1 MRLALNWHSWMAFSF
16 SGLCFLVPGCSNLSS
31 SGAPSQSV
39 SAPQS
44 ATPSQSG
51 PTSDAGL
58 VAKYDQLASEIL
70 DTRKKEVEVV
80 RTLLNN
86 TFRDA
91 EAALGRAREALKT
104 PNSTAAGPAVEN
116 LAILVSYIATE
127 GDASVARVR
136 KRLIEGGH
144 HFNPLG
150 PAGAGPEGA
159 HHGAPGAPAHNAPQG
174 QAGHHAPGQ
183 EKPAEGG
190 TAQAPPAGHAGG
202 TAPAGQAA
210 PGAAAPAGGHAA
222 GEKPAPGHA
231 AGEKTA
237 PGHHAAGEKPAGG
250 AGHAEGGQPH
260 HAGPEAH
267 HKSEAGHHQGNVP
280 LIGYDPGYVVVSRA
294 AKKNLLDASRSL
306 GRLAAAPTADALDAE
321 WKKVA
326 ATCAYIGLGSQ

>member
-1 MRLALNWHSWMAFSF
+1 MAVSF

-39 SAPQS
+39 SEPQS
-44 ATPSQSG
+44 AAPSQSG
-51 PTSDAGL
+51 PTSDAAL

-80 RTLLNN
+80 RTLLNK
-86 TFRDA
+86 TYRDA

-104 PNSTAAGPAVEN
+104 PNSSAARPAVEN

-127 GDASVARVR
+127 GDASVASVR

-159 HHGAPGAPAHNAPQG
+159 HLGAPGAAPAHNAPQG

-190 TAQAPPAGHAGG
+190 AAQTPPGGHAGG
-202 TAPAGQAA
+202 TAPAGQTA
-210 PGAAAPAGGHAA
+210 PGAAAPGA
-222 GEKPAPGHA
+222 APG
-231 AGEKTA
+231 GY
-237 PGHHAAGEKPAGG
+237 AAGEKPAGG
-250 AGHAEGGQPH
+250 AGHAEGGQHH

-267 HKSEAGHHQGNVP
+267 HKSEAGHHQGSVP

-294 AKKNLLDASRSL
+294 AKKNLLEASRSL
-306 GRLAAAPTADALDAE
+306 GRLAAAPTADALEAE

-326 ATCAYIGLGSQ
+326 ATCAYLGLGSQ